1 MDRAEKCYE
10 VIGDQGIENYV
21 DGEDYG
27 VEGDVEIVEDN
38 SSEEGSD
45 DSDEGDVLFPV
56 PSESSNNM
64 LFPEKV

>member
-1 MDRAEKCYE
+1 MKKFRELVRKIIKESMDTEE
-10 VIGDQGIENYV
+10 
-21 DGEDYG
+21 EDT
-27 VEGDVEIVEDN
+27 
-38 SSEEGSD
+38 SSEEESE